1 MNAIDGTNPYD
12 DGTSKNYSLRKARTI
27 LNSSVAG
34 YINTAKVN
42 MDSGFTSLSTLHER
56 RGENALD
63 VNNKKGQAW
72 ARIIGKHSKDEGKE
86 RFNYETDI
94 WSTSRI

>member
-1 MNAIDGTNPYD
+1 MVKEFSSGHLNAIDGTNPYD
-12 DGTSKNYSLRKARTI
+12 DGTSKNYRLGKARTI

-34 YINTAKVN
+34 YINTAKAN

-63 VNNKKGQAW
+63 VNNKKRSSLGSYN
-72 ARIIGKHSKDEGKE
+72 R
-86 RFNYETDI
+86 
-94 WSTSRI
+94 